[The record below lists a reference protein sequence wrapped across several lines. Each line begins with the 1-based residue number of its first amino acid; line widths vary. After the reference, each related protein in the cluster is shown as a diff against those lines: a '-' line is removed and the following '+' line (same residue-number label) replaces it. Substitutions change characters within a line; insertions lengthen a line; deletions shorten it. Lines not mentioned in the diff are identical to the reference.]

1 MRHFAHSNVD
11 PDVNSSISA
20 ELVTR
25 GLIGTFRRSPRFTP
39 MKEFALI
46 AASLVAACSS
56 DPELGPEASESV
68 VSATA
73 EAGTAVVPP
82 DLAHDSKP
90 INRAE
95 LLARVDAIDA
105 AIAEWRG
112 ARTLAAAKSG
122 AEKARNLVTGPAG
135 PAYGDVDGDGTIGG
149 EVDAGLL
156 PGLGGE
162 AGLASAR
169 PNPCMIADVLGG
181 DFSQAAAR
189 WATMDRAIANWRAD
203 NNTFPSLASHPQRI
217 VGWATLTLQRAN
229 LAQAKNY
236 AGHAQLH
243 ADKTRAAI
251 TQCKG

>member
-1 MRHFAHSNVD
+1 
-11 PDVNSSISA
+11 
-20 ELVTR
+20 
-25 GLIGTFRRSPRFTP
+25 
-39 MKEFALI
+39 MKQFALLI
-46 AASLVAACSS
+46 AVSLVAACSNRE
-56 DPELGPEASESV
+56 PGPEVSGRV
-68 VSATA
+68 VTA
-73 EAGTAVVPP
+73 PVEPDTAVVPP
-82 DLAHDSKP
+82 GLALGYKP
-90 INRAE
+90 THRAE
-95 LLARVDAIDA
+95 LVARVDAIDA

-112 ARTLAAAKSG
+112 ARTLPAAKAG
-122 AEKARNLVTGPAG
+122 AEKASNLVTGPAG

-149 EVDAGLL
+149 KVDAGLL

-169 PNPCMIADVLGG
+169 PNLCVIADVLGG

-203 NNTFPSLASHPQRI
+203 NNTFPSLPSHPQRI
-217 VGWATLTLQRAN
+217 VGWATLTLQRSN

>member
-1 MRHFAHSNVD
+1 
-11 PDVNSSISA
+11 
-20 ELVTR
+20 
-25 GLIGTFRRSPRFTP
+25 
-39 MKEFALI
+39 MKQLPLLI
-46 AASLVAACSS
+46 AVSLVAACS
-56 DPELGPEASESV
+56 DREAGPEAVRSV
-68 VSATA
+68 VPTPDKTGPATA
-73 EAGTAVVPP
+73 PSVSG
-82 DLAHDSKP
+82 LSSKSS
-90 INRAE
+90 NRAD
-95 LLARVDAIDA
+95 LVARVDAIDA

-112 ARTLAAAKSG
+112 ARTLAAAKVG

-135 PAYGDVDGDGTIGG
+135 PAYGDLDGDGTIGG
-149 EVDAGLL
+149 EVEAGLL
-156 PGLGGE
+156 PGLGGN

-203 NNTFPSLASHPQRI
+203 NNTFPSLPSHPQRI

-229 LAQAKNY
+229 LAQAKSY

-251 TQCKG
+251 TQCKN

>member
-1 MRHFAHSNVD
+1 MKQ
-11 PDVNSSISA
+11 
-20 ELVTR
+20 
-25 GLIGTFRRSPRFTP
+25 FTLLL
-39 MKEFALI
+39 AV
-46 AASLVAACSS
+46 SLVAACSDREAGS
-56 DPELGPEASESV
+56 EASRI
-68 VSATA
+68 
-73 EAGTAVVPP
+73 VVPTP
-82 DLAHDSKP
+82 VETGPAAAASALARGSKP
-90 INRAE
+90 IDRAA

-112 ARTLAAAKSG
+112 ARTLAAAKAG

-135 PAYGDVDGDGTIGG
+135 PAYGDVDGDGMIGG

-169 PNPCMIADVLGG
+169 PNPCVIADVLGG
-181 DFSQAAAR
+181 DFAEASVR

-203 NNTFPSLASHPQRI
+203 NNTFPSLPSHPQRI

-229 LAQAKNY
+229 LAQAQNY

-243 ADKTRAAI
+243 ADRTRAAV
-251 TQCKG
+251 TRCRG

>member
-1 MRHFAHSNVD
+1 M
-11 PDVNSSISA
+11 
-20 ELVTR
+20 VTR
-25 GLIGTFRRSPRFTP
+25 GLIGTFRRSRGSTP
-39 MKEFALI
+39 MKHFALLI
-46 AASLVAACSS
+46 TASLVAACSS
-56 DPELGPEASESV
+56 DREPGPEASASV
-68 VSATA
+68 VSAASESDTA
-73 EAGTAVVPP
+73 IAPP
-82 DLAHDSKP
+82 DLAVGPKQTD
-90 INRAE
+90 RAG
-95 LLARVDAIDA
+95 LVVRVEAIDA

-112 ARTLAAAKSG
+112 ARTLAAAKAG
-122 AEKARNLVTGPAG
+122 AEKARNLITGPAG
-135 PAYGDVDGDGTIGG
+135 PAYGDVDGDGTTGG
-149 EVDAGLL
+149 EAVVGLM

-189 WATMDRAIANWRAD
+189 WATMDRAIADWRAD

-243 ADKTRAAI
+243 ADRTRAAI